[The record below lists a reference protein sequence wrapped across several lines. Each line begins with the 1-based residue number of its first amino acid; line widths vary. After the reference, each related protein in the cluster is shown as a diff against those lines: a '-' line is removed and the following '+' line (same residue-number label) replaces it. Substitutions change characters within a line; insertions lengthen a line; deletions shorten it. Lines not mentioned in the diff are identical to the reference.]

1 MNDIFNWLTDNKSKL
16 MNKFILK
23 MIPNTRDADDFY
35 QDLYLI
41 MADKN
46 LSKMTKIYEANE
58 MEQYM
63 YIIIRN
69 NLQSKTSR
77 YYYTYRKPLGVQFV
91 DTLNVPNRFDETS
104 RSSELLTS
112 QMSQSTETPPE
123 KYVVL
128 QELENDYKDLMQGIN
143 KYMDK
148 QLTVNPKSFYDKK
161 VFEMYY
167 NDENTY
173 RGLGDILGIPH
184 CSIYKTVTK
193 NRVKIVKL
201 FKTEIENINKKLI
214 YYYTL

>member
-1 MNDIFNWLTDNKSKL
+1 MNDIFNWLTGNKSKL

-35 QDLYLI
+35 QDLYLV

-58 MEQYM
+58 MEQYI

-77 YYYTYRKPLGVQFV
+77 YHYTYRKHIGSEYVQ
-91 DTLNVPNRFDETS
+91 ETDY
-104 RSSELLTS
+104 RHEQDNTEKYELL
-112 QMSQSTETPPE
+112 
-123 KYVVL
+123 
-128 QELENDYKDLMQGIN
+128 QEIEYDYQFLIEDISKHL
-143 KYMDK
+143 DK

-173 RGLGDILGIPH
+173 RGLADMLGIPH

>member
-1 MNDIFNWLTDNKSKL
+1 MDKIFNWLTDNKTKL

-23 MIPNTRDADDFY
+23 MIPDVRDAEDFY

-46 LSKMTKIYEANE
+46 LKKMTEIYERDE

-63 YIIIRN
+63 YVIIRN

-77 YYYTYRKPLGVQFV
+77 YYYTYRKSLGLEDGTIWNRDGKGDKYFKPV
-91 DTLNVPNRFDETS
+91 DSFDYNLEAD
-104 RSSELLTS
+104 
-112 QMSQSTETPPE
+112 PE

-128 QELENDYKDLMQGIN
+128 QELENDYKDLMHEIN
-143 KYMDK
+143 KHLDK

-167 NDENTY
+167 NEENTY
-173 RGLGDILGIPH
+173 RGLSKMLDIPIT
-184 CSIYKTVTK
+184 SIYNTVT
-193 NRVKIVKL
+193 RSRTKIVKM
-201 FKTEIENINKKLI
+201 FETEIENINKKLI